1 MKKKLFASKLQF
13 QKTTI
18 VSFNKLT
25 NIVGG
30 TLQNTDTRVVSVD
43 GYMCLTHFEC
53 VTQNDKHTC
62 LSCTDTE
69 CTRPTNTS
77 GGMTDFCGNT
87 PLETK
92 VNWMD
97 SRFC

>member
-13 QKTTI
+13 QKTTV
-18 VSFNKLT
+18 VSFNKST

-53 VTQNDKHTC
+53 VTQNDKYTC
-62 LSCTDTE
+62 LSCTGAE
-69 CTRPTNTS
+69 CTRPTNT
-77 GGMTDFCGNT
+77 GTKYTDFCGNT

-92 VNWMD
+92 VNCMD